1 MRLAL
6 DHHFSPVIATR
17 LRDRG
22 HEVVAVRERAWHEL
36 SDAAL
41 LERCTEEGRT
51 LLTNNVVDFIALA
64 QHLPEVGEHH
74 AGLVFTSDTSLP
86 RTRSTIGRYVE
97 LLDALLAANPGE
109 GSFVDRIH
117 WL

>member
-6 DHHFSPVIATR
+6 EHHFSPLIAAR

-41 LERCTEEGRT
+41 L
-51 LLTNNVVDFIALA
+51 
-64 QHLPEVGEHH
+64 
-74 AGLVFTSDTSLP
+74 
-86 RTRSTIGRYVE
+86 
-97 LLDALLAANPGE
+97 DALLAANPGE